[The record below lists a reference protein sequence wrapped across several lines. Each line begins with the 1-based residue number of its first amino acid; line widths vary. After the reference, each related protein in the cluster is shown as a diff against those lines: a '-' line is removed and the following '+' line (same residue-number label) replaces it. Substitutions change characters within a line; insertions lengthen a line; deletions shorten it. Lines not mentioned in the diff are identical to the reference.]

1 MTVPEILNKWAEYSE
16 YDPEQTRFNLLSSK
30 YEMHRASEKAKAISA
45 FDSTGKM
52 AVLYLKEM
60 YRQICERSSV
70 RLISY
75 LKDPNC
81 LKEHLEMW
89 QIFQS
94 DDVTAIEDDILGG
107 MNALIE
113 KIVPVKQIGERDKEK
128 EREVLA
134 EAVTSV
140 TEELRE
146 CHEVLYTRGKPFGK
160 IQSMSTE
167 IHVFPTITE
176 CILTLE
182 QWPDSIYLVYIRN
195 RDTADGY
202 FSFFLKGNGNLLE
215 ITERVEER
223 YPGQHSVMRSRW
235 AEKKKYNLFPY
246 QLMQDPSNYD
256 NHGYALNYRID
267 DSNLKL
273 FNLGPDAYIP
283 LVLSIVMLANKYS
296 DMDLSDRQISFVDA
310 LLPRNLEKLLA
321 KKETALIIP
330 EGSQI
335 VAINREYRSPL
346 TSENVLDGSL
356 SSLYDHTAARQAG
369 VEKHYDE
376 VGTFPTEPNIF
387 VETYGAGF
395 QLDTSKLLVP
405 SSQELYLPRSNMTEE
420 VPTFEF
426 IGTQNRLDLLAYKG
440 AREQLAEYIRDNM
453 FAAYQAFGGRPAVN
467 EWWKKVINDHKDK
480 IFELCIK
487 LWNAYLKDQEAVE
500 LDEKTFDGER
510 WYSTWAREC
519 INSMWASV
527 KYTPSGFENHMRSD
541 TPFNTIA
548 LRFANGMRL
557 TCAEDGVSKATVRF
571 RIEFRSYEEM
581 ASVFGA
587 ENIPDIL
594 RGYKADGHFGLG
606 NSILD
611 CTDACTRVGTVF
623 ERIEAERNS
632 RLWTENDWKHYYFN
646 HASEYP
652 DWMSKPAPETALP
665 VSSVQSFGISVVFSK
680 SGLKKAAKRLQ
691 V

>member
-16 YDPEQTRFNLLSSK
+16 YDPEQTRFNLLSSN
-30 YEMHRASEKAKAISA
+30 YEMHRASEKAKAINA
-45 FDSTGKM
+45 FDNTGKM

-60 YRQICERSSV
+60 YRQICEQSSV

-75 LKDPNC
+75 LKDPTC

-94 DDVTAIEDDILGG
+94 DDVTAIENDILGG

-113 KIVPVKQIGERDKEK
+113 RIVPVKQIGERDKEK

-146 CHEVLYTRGKPFGK
+146 CHEVLYRRSSPFGK

-202 FSFFLKGNGNLLE
+202 FSFFLKGNDNLLE
-215 ITERVEER
+215 ITERVEES

-235 AEKKKYNLFPY
+235 AEKKKYKLFPY

-296 DMDLSDRQISFVDA
+296 EMDLSDRQISFVDA
-310 LLPRNLEKLLA
+310 LLPQNLEKIQA

-335 VAINREYRSPL
+335 VAINREYKSPL
-346 TSENVLDGSL
+346 TSENVLDGSM
-356 SSLYDHTAARQAG
+356 SALYDHTAARQAG
-369 VEKHYDE
+369 LKKHYDE

-387 VETYGAGF
+387 VEMYGAGF
-395 QLDTSKLLVP
+395 KLDTSKLLVP
-405 SSQELYLPRSNMTEE
+405 ASQELFLPGSNKTEE

-426 IGTQNRLDLLAYKG
+426 IGTQNRLDLLAYKS
-440 AREQLAEYIRDNM
+440 AREQLAEHVRDNM

-467 EWWKKVINDHKDK
+467 AWWKKVVEENKDA
-480 IFELCIK
+480 IFTLCVK
-487 LWNAYLKDQEAVE
+487 LWNAYQKGEAEAVVE
-500 LDEKTFDGER
+500 GKKYNSER
-510 WYSTWAREC
+510 WYSVWAREC
-519 INSMWASV
+519 LNGMWASV
-527 KYTPSGFENHMRSD
+527 NCTQAGFENHMRSD
-541 TPFNTIA
+541 TPFNTKTM
-548 LRFANGMRL
+548 RFANGMRL

-571 RIEFRSYEEM
+571 RIDFRSYEEM
-581 ASVFGA
+581 ASAFGA

-594 RGYKADGHFGLG
+594 KGYKADGHFGLG

-611 CTDACTRVGTVF
+611 CTDACTRIGTVF
-623 ERIEAERNS
+623 ESIEAKRNS
-632 RLWTENDWKHYYFN
+632 RLWTESDWKHYYFD
-646 HASEYP
+646 HASEFP
-652 DWMSKPAPETALP
+652 DWMNRPAPDTALP
-665 VSSVQSFGISVVFSK
+665 VPSVQGFGVAVMFSK
-680 SGLKKAAKRLQ
+680 SGLKKVAKRLGM
-691 V
+691 

>member
-16 YDPEQTRFNLLSSK
+16 YDPNQTRFNLLSSN
-30 YEMHRASEKAKAISA
+30 YEMHRASEKAKAINA
-45 FDSTGKM
+45 FDNTGKM

-60 YRQICERSSV
+60 YRQICEQSSV

-75 LKDPNC
+75 LKDPTC
-81 LKEHLEMW
+81 LQEHLEMW

-94 DDVTAIEDDILGG
+94 DDVTAIENDILGG

-113 KIVPVKQIGERDKEK
+113 RIVPVKQIGERNKDK

-202 FSFFLKGNGNLLE
+202 FSFFLKGNDNLLE

-235 AEKKKYNLFPY
+235 AEKKKYKLFPY

-296 DMDLSDRQISFVDA
+296 EMDLSDRQISFVDA
-310 LLPRNLEKLLA
+310 LLPQNMEKIQA

-335 VAINREYRSPL
+335 VAINREYKSPL
-346 TSENVLDGSL
+346 TSENVLDGSM
-356 SSLYDHTAARQAG
+356 SALYDHTAARQAG
-369 VEKHYDE
+369 LKKCYDE

-387 VETYGAGF
+387 VEMYGAGF
-395 QLDTSKLLVP
+395 KLDTSKLLVP
-405 SSQELYLPRSNMTEE
+405 ASQELLLPGSNKTEE

-426 IGTQNRLDLLAYKG
+426 IGTQNRLDLLAYKS
-440 AREQLAEYIRDNM
+440 AREQLAEHVRDNM

-467 EWWKKVINDHKDK
+467 AWWKKVVEENKDA
-480 IFELCIK
+480 IFTLCVK
-487 LWNAYLKDQEAVE
+487 LWNAYQKGEAEAVVEGKKYNSE
-500 LDEKTFDGER
+500 L
-510 WYSTWAREC
+510 WYSAWAREC
-519 INSMWASV
+519 LNGMWASV
-527 KYTPSGFENHMRSD
+527 NCTQAGFENHMRSD
-541 TPFNTIA
+541 TPFNTKTM
-548 LRFANGMRL
+548 RFANGMRL

-571 RIEFRSYEEM
+571 RIDFRSYEEM

-594 RGYKADGHFGLG
+594 KGYKADGHFGLG

-611 CTDACTRVGTVF
+611 CTDACTRIGTVF
-623 ERIEAERNS
+623 ESIEAKRNS
-632 RLWTENDWKHYYFN
+632 RLWTENDWKHYYFD
-646 HASEYP
+646 HSSEYR
-652 DWMSKPAPETALP
+652 DWMSKPAPDTALP
-665 VSSVQSFGISVVFSK
+665 VPSVQSFGVAVMFSK
-680 SGLKKAAKRLQ
+680 SGLKKVAKRLGM
-691 V
+691 